1 MQPVRPGLAC
11 SVSFNVPSVNDKVIE
26 ITAVLCEPFF
36 SFLFVV
42 VTMRHSR
49 CVSEALKPERVR
61 QPRLQ
66 AVPGKFL
73 GTRSLVDITPSNCKR
88 NGPEIT
94 IHPIEIDSRLLDCL
108 FDIT

>member
-1 MQPVRPGLAC
+1 MPICIQAKRRKKKKK
-11 SVSFNVPSVNDKVIE
+11 NNNNNNI
-26 ITAVLCEPFF
+26 
-36 SFLFVV
+36 
-42 VTMRHSR
+42 MRHSR
-49 CVSEALKPERVR
+49 CVSEALMPERVR
-61 QPRLQ
+61 WPRLQ

-94 IHPIEIDSRLLDCL
+94 IHPIEIDSRLPDCL